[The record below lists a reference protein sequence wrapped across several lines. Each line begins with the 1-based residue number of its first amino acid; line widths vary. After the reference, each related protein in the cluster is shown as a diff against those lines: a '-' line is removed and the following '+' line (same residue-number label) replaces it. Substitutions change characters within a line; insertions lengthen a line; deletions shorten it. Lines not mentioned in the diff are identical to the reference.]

1 MTIEDAANAARMR
14 LSNRKFRE
22 WIANARIVLSSHDD
36 ALNKAELETVLEK
49 AKELEDP
56 KNVGAWIK
64 QILKAKKLD
73 FWLGQVVVSKRFH
86 KAALAFAERN
96 PLHRHLQLRWNELH
110 IGLTA
115 IVTSPATAPLP
126 SAA

>member
-1 MTIEDAANAARMR
+1 MTIEDATNAARMR
-14 LSNRKFRE
+14 LSNKKFKQ
-22 WIANARIVLSSHDD
+22 WIAGAR
-36 ALNKAELETVLEK
+36 TVLDTQEDAMQWAERETALAI
-49 AKELEDP
+49 AKELENPND
-56 KNVGAWIK
+56 VESWIK
-64 QILKAKKLD
+64 QIRKAKKLD
-73 FWLGQVVVSKRFH
+73 FWIDKVVVSKRFH